1 MTQEKVDLVRSNPAY
16 KATKKMVFSE
26 VPDMNFLQID
36 GKGNPD
42 KSMEFQDAIEALYAI
57 SYGLKFMVKK
67 GDIGIDYHVAPLE
80 GLWWAKDMNDFR
92 SGKKD
97 NWLWTLMIMQ
107 PDFITG
113 SMIAEAKYYA
123 TEKKD
128 LAALHKMRFSKFAE
142 GTSAQVLYTGPFDK
156 EHDTILALHEFIKS
170 NGYELHGKHHEIYL
184 SDMRR
189 TAPEKLRTIIRQ
201 PVKK

>member
-67 GDIGIDYHVAPLE
+67 GDIGI
-80 GLWWAKDMNDFR
+80 
-92 SGKKD
+92 
-97 NWLWTLMIMQ
+97 
-107 PDFITG
+107 
-113 SMIAEAKYYA
+113 
-123 TEKKD
+123 
-128 LAALHKMRFSKFAE
+128 
-142 GTSAQVLYTGPFDK
+142 
-156 EHDTILALHEFIKS
+156 
-170 NGYELHGKHHEIYL
+170 
-184 SDMRR
+184 
-189 TAPEKLRTIIRQ
+189 
-201 PVKK
+201 